1 MGSNVSFLFNDPDI
15 LGQTVFIK
23 RGPHQ
28 GKIGLVKEVLDNEVY
43 MVTGADF
50 GKERAKFLRKEF
62 IVHRYRKIRMRSS

>member
-1 MGSNVSFLFNDPDI
+1 MSFLFNDPDI

-28 GKIGLVKEVLDNEVY
+28 GKIGLVKEVLNNDVY

-50 GKERAKFLRKEF
+50 GKERAQFKRKEF